1 MKFRAFLFAALLA
14 VSSGNA
20 ADAALLRCSPEPGRL
35 QVHVH
40 GFGKGDRIPE
50 GLDTF
55 SAFVRAGAD
64 EYELETEH
72 MTGSSMR
79 ENILRVE
86 GRRELSAG
94 VAAELAFEGEAAA
107 NGTEFVARITFRA
120 EERVMQGTVRCTL
133 L

>member
-1 MKFRAFLFAALLA
+1 MNMRAVFFAALFA

-20 ADAALLRCSPEPGRL
+20 AEAALLRCSPEPGRL

-40 GFGKGDRIPE
+40 GFGKGDRLPD

-64 EYELETEH
+64 EYELDPEH
-72 MTGSSMR
+72 MTGSS
-79 ENILRVE
+79 LRADVLRIE
-86 GRRELSAG
+86 ARRDLSAG
-94 VAAELAFEGEAAA
+94 AAAELVFEGEAAA
-107 NGTEFVARITFRA
+107 DGTEFMARITFRA
-120 EERVMQGTVRCTL
+120 EGRVMQGIVRCKL

>member
-1 MKFRAFLFAALLA
+1 
-14 VSSGNA
+14 
-20 ADAALLRCSPEPGRL
+20 LRCSPEPGRL

-79 ENILRVE
+79 ENILRIAAQ
-86 GRRELSAG
+86 RELSAG
-94 VAAELAFEGEAAA
+94 AAAELAFEGVAAA
-107 NGTEFVARITFRA
+107 NGTAFDARITFRA
-120 EERVMQGTVRCTL
+120 EGRVMQGTVRCTL